1 MTPIAEVTIFTVADK
16 LAYEFSEG
24 RLNLA
29 ERFSN
34 LEIWNRV
41 NIFLYFIVLEL
52 VPDEVKRELLE
63 RIRSYFSD
71 NV

>member
-1 MTPIAEVTIFTVADK
+1 MTPIAEVTIFTVAYK

-34 LEIWNRV
+34 LEI
-41 NIFLYFIVLEL
+41 
-52 VPDEVKRELLE
+52 
-63 RIRSYFSD
+63 
-71 NV
+71 